1 MYIRTKKIK
10 MKEQDLK
17 LKIAELK
24 DTIVFLRKELELIKN
39 KNKMENK
46 ETLEEAAERL
56 YSGVDRQVD
65 RILFI
70 NGAKWQQE
78 RSYSE
83 DDLEEA
89 FKSGM
94 SLQKLS
100 DTDKY
105 EVLYVIWGDE
115 NLFEE
120 DEQDAL
126 KLAKEKYPNISDE
139 DILDVFYEFLID
151 NPD

>member
-1 MYIRTKKIK
+1 MNGLNN
-10 MKEQDLK
+10 LK
-17 LKIAELK
+17 
-24 DTIVFLRKELELIKN
+24 RN
-39 KNKMENK
+39 N
-46 ETLEEAAERL
+46 
-56 YSGVDRQVD
+56 
-65 RILFI
+65 
-70 NGAKWQQE
+70 
-78 RSYSE
+78 
-83 DDLEEA
+83 
-89 FKSGM
+89 M

-105 EVLYVIWGDE
+105 EVLYVIWGDK

-139 DILDVFYEFLID
+139 DILDVFDEFLID

>member
-1 MYIRTKKIK
+1 